1 MSEAT
6 VLSVGRLDNFD
17 EDSAKRVDIDG
28 HRLAVVRL
36 AKGRIAAS
44 GGPEL
49 ADELEDAGYGAYA
62 EAG

>member
-1 MSEAT
+1 VEAAT
-6 VLSVGRLDNFD
+6 EEDNLGVLVITHYSRL
-17 EDSAKRVDIDG
+17 
-28 HRLAVVRL
+28 LAELKPDYVHVL
-36 AKGRIAAS
+36 AQGRIAAS